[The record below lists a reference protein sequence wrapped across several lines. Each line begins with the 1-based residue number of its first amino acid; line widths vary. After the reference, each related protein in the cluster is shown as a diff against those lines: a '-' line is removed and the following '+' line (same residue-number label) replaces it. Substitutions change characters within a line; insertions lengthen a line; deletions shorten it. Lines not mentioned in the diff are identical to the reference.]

1 MLESGSTN
9 AINNILFI
17 LRIVISMITPQII
30 RSKRK
35 TLSLSINENADLVVR
50 APHRASYDEIQKFIS
65 EKSVWIDNKQ
75 RLIKARLEDNLNQF
89 SSAQCLYLGS
99 LYPLKID
106 NSNVEPISFNGQ
118 MFTITNFNR
127 ERINLPL
134 KSWYKKRFIEVA
146 LPRLSY
152 FSDKY
157 KLKVNQV
164 RVKEQKTLW
173 GSCSSKN
180 NINLNYLLIMAPM
193 KVIDYVI
200 VHELVHTIHKN
211 HSAKFWQKVET
222 IMPNYKD
229 ARNWLKDNGYKLRR
243 L

>member
-1 MLESGSTN
+1 M
-9 AINNILFI
+9 
-17 LRIVISMITPQII
+17 TPHQII
-30 RSKRK
+30 RSNRK

-50 APHRASYDEIQKFIS
+50 APHRLSDNEIQKFIS
-65 EKSVWIDNKQ
+65 EKSDWIDKKQ
-75 RLIKARLEDNLNQF
+75 RLVKAHLEDSENQL
-89 SSAQCLYLGS
+89 SSDQCLYLGS

-106 NSNVEPISFNGQ
+106 NNNVKPISFNGA
-118 MFTITNFNR
+118 MFTTANVNR
-127 ERINLPL
+127 ERINLLL

-152 FSDKY
+152 FSDKH
-157 KLKVNQV
+157 KLKFNQV

-229 ARNWLKDNGYKLRR
+229 ARYWLKENGHQLRH